1 MFIVVNMHNEILQF
15 HQMRFPTHQNNCLFF
30 PYRHVG
36 HLQPQNEVRKRRV
49 LSAQMAQA
57 TDSALVAE
65 ENHTWQSAK
74 GLYVYCK
81 RMNFHSEHT
90 IDE

>member
-1 MFIVVNMHNEILQF
+1 MFIVVKHAQWNITISSDAL
-15 HQMRFPTHQNNCLFF
+15 PD
-30 PYRHVG
+30 PSISYRHAG
-36 HLQPQNEVRKRRV
+36 HLQLQNEVRKRRA